1 MSQMQEALYR
11 KNNDCAKR
19 AVPILEPCE
28 IDTQELS
35 DTRYHDN
42 ALGESGRRQL
52 KPTSVPR
59 IVGNHPTRPDRH
71 AMERTSRLKSP
82 RVTRTSALGTG
93 KRSENRRGSTHCHE
107 SVAGQPQPKQN
118 ESIEAQILRFK
129 ERADLRECLLPGM
142 LSRISPKACEGWQQR
157 ASVRN
162 SRMMARLKL
171 EFCRNCR
178 FGLKREP
185 ASV

>member
-11 KNNDCAKR
+11 KNNDCAEC
-19 AVPILEPCE
+19 AVPVLEPCE
-28 IDTQELS
+28 TDTQELS
-35 DTRYHDN
+35 DKRRHES

-52 KPTSVPR
+52 KPTSIPR
-59 IVGNHPTRPDRH
+59 IVRNHATRPDRH
-71 AMERTSRLKSP
+71 AMERTSRFKSL
-82 RVTRTSALGTG
+82 RVTRTSAPGTG
-93 KRSENRRGSTHCHE
+93 KRSENRRIPTHCHE
-107 SVAGQPQPKQN
+107 SVAGEPLQKQS
-118 ESIEAQILRFK
+118 ESIEAQILRFQQ
-129 ERADLRECLLPGM
+129 RADLRECLLPGM
-142 LSRISPKACEGWQQR
+142 LSRISPKACEGWQQQ

-162 SRMMARLKL
+162 SRMMAKVKL